1 MLNKQQAKELLA
13 KIIQT
18 IKMHL
23 YILEPGKEE
32 RFICEVSSAI
42 TDMEKLVDLYLEE
55 QNVDLENLSSGDAVA
70 YAIMFVLSDNIEE
83 FEIFSEPEVFYNTLN
98 KKCGKAGKKF
108 YKYIENGHNL
118 YQMSLEEAAEY
129 VNAA

>member
-42 TDMEKLVDLYLEE
+42 TDME
-55 QNVDLENLSSGDAVA
+55 NLGWNNKQVA
-70 YAIMFVLSDNIEE
+70 FCKRESIQQVYVKSQ
-83 FEIFSEPEVFYNTLN
+83 YTL
-98 KKCGKAGKKF
+98 F
-108 YKYIENGHNL
+108 
-118 YQMSLEEAAEY
+118 
-129 VNAA
+129 